1 MSFVGPMAPW
11 VPVDEVEEACK
22 ELGGRAEMALE
33 GWVQLGVMHV
43 TRCIRI
49 GDEHREI
56 GVT

>member
-1 MSFVGPMAPW
+1 MAPW
-11 VPVDEVEEACK
+11 VPVDEVKEACK

-49 GDEHREI
+49 GDEYREM